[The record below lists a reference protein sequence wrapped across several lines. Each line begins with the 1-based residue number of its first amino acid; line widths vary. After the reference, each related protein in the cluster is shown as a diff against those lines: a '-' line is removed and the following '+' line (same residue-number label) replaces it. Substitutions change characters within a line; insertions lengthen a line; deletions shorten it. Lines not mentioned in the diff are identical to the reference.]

1 LNNLKHIIPIKIL
14 PFNNQGFHIMVTG
27 ELNKYKFH
35 MLIDTGATLTVV
47 DINRA
52 KTIFKNPEMKIY
64 DKFFMGIGTSKI
76 DTYSMHIDL
85 LYLANCKLEDLEV
98 ILIDMENINKAYA
111 AFDLPRVDGII
122 GGDILQ
128 KYKAVINYE
137 KAILELSL

>member
-1 LNNLKHIIPIKIL
+1 
-14 PFNNQGFHIMVTG
+14 MVTG

>member
-1 LNNLKHIIPIKIL
+1 LKHVIPIKVL

-27 ELNKYKFH
+27 ELNGYKFH
-35 MLIDTGATLTVV
+35 MLIDTGATLTVI
-47 DINRA
+47 DMNRA
-52 KTIFKNPEMKIY
+52 KAIFKNPEMKIY

-85 LYLANCKLEDLEV
+85 LKLGDCNLENFQV

-137 KAILELSL
+137 KAILEFNV

>member
-1 LNNLKHIIPIKIL
+1 
-14 PFNNQGFHIMVTG
+14 MVTG

-85 LYLANCKLEDLEV
+85 LRLGNCKLEDFEV

-122 GGDILQ
+122 GGDILK
-128 KYKAVINYE
+128 KYKAVIDYE